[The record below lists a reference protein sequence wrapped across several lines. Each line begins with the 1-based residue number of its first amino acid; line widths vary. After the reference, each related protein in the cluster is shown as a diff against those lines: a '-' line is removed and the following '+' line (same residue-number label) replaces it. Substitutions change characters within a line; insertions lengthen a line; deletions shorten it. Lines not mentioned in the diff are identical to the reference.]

1 MKQSF
6 LDHLRH
12 IKRYSM
18 HTVDSY
24 SRDIEDFEAFI
35 LREGLAPSLKDVKRA
50 RLIRY
55 YISDMQTRRLEPSTI
70 GRRLSSLR
78 MFYDYLIE
86 EHQTF
91 ENPFRDIQAPK
102 LNKKLPERLHDEDI
116 EVLFQSIHR
125 DQPLSF
131 RNYCMLDILYS
142 CGLRASEITQLSL
155 KDISMSNRRFQVT
168 GKGSKT
174 RIVPFTKTI
183 ERDLTHYITYIRPT
197 LLKLD
202 QEDSQTV
209 FLSRLGQPM
218 TVRNL
223 QKILN
228 QLIKTSGE
236 TYKIHPH
243 MLRHAFASTMLS
255 HGADLRSVQEL
266 LGHKNISTT
275 QIYTHLTTEDV
286 KKAYQKSHPRSL
298 GDDKI
303 NT

>member
-1 MKQSF
+1 MKQQF
-6 LDHLRH
+6 LEYLRH

-18 HTVDSY
+18 HTVISY
-24 SRDIEDFEAFI
+24 EHDIDDFKQFI
-35 LREGLAPSLKDVKRA
+35 VKEKLAASLIDVKRS
-50 RLIRY
+50 RLVRY
-55 YISDMQTRRLEPSTI
+55 YISDMQTRQLEPSTI
-70 GRRLSSLR
+70 ARRLSSLR

-86 EHQTF
+86 EHQTQD
-91 ENPFRDIQAPK
+91 NPFRDIQAPK
-102 LNKKLPERLHDEDI
+102 IPKKLPERIHDEDI
-116 EVLFQSIHR
+116 LVLFESINK
-125 DQPLSF
+125 DKPLNF

-155 KDISMSNRRFQVT
+155 KDISMASRRFQVT
-168 GKGSKT
+168 GKGNKT
-174 RIVPFTKTI
+174 RIIPFTKTI

-202 QEDSQTV
+202 QEDTQTV
-209 FLSRLGQPM
+209 FLSRLGKPM

-275 QIYTHLTTEDV
+275 QIYTHLSNEEV
-286 KKAYQKSHPRSL
+286 KKAYRLSHPRSIA
-298 GDDKI
+298 DEK
-303 NT
+303 NKS